1 MPQAAPVAAPP
12 ATAAESAP
20 DRLPVGSTVGTVVDR
35 KDGALV
41 LETESSNQLEVG
53 MSVGFNDERGDE
65 FAVGRISKLNVRTI
79 HVAVGVNEEV
89 PVGTVGYRS
98 THKPSGSLE
107 APPPGAY
114 PLAVALVLRPWLG
127 LNGAESGVLIDASV
141 RVRLGDKAKLTFALE
156 PAAPSFGSVA
166 GAIEA
171 YVAPS
176 ISMRLAEVGFGI
188 GVGSS
193 LAETG
198 TTPEYGLLFSPIL
211 RLGAED
217 GLYFRARS
225 SAVLSSGIAS
235 FGSLRCEGQIP
246 LTYGLWLLLGGG
258 AGQRTYAYGEIG
270 LRLLMSGAGSRKSWF
285 AKVLIGGAGAAN
297 SSYAIVDGQITR
309 PYEAGPTF
317 GIGLEGR
324 L

>member
-1 MPQAAPVAAPP
+1 VVQQAPP
-12 ATAAESAP
+12 TVVPAAQSAP
-20 DRLPVGSTVGTVVDR
+20 DPVPVGSVIGTVVDR

-41 LETESSNQLEVG
+41 LATDLSSQLEVG
-53 MSVGFNDERGDE
+53 MAVGFNDERGDE
-65 FAVGRISKLNVRTI
+65 FAVGRISKLNARTV
-79 HVAVGVNEEV
+79 HVAVGINEEV
-89 PVGTVGYRS
+89 PEGTVGYRS
-98 THKPSGSLE
+98 THAPSGSLE
-107 APPPGAY
+107 GPPPGAY

-127 LNGAESGVLIDASV
+127 LNGQESGVLIDASV
-141 RVRLGDKAKLTFALE
+141 RVRLGEKAKLTFALE
-156 PAAPSFGSVA
+156 PAAPSFGSIA
-166 GAIEA
+166 GAIET

-176 ISMRLAEVGFGI
+176 ISMRLAEIGFGI
-188 GVGSS
+188 GVGSA
-193 LAETG
+193 LGEG
-198 TTPEYGLLFSPIL
+198 RTTPEYGLLFSPIL

-258 AGQRTYAYGEIG
+258 AGTRSYGYGELG
-270 LRLLMSGAGSRKSWF
+270 LRLLMSGAGSRHSWF
-285 AKVLIGGAGAAN
+285 AKVLIGGAGAVAPVVE
-297 SSYAIVDGQITR
+297 SGFVTYTSQ
-309 PYEAGPTF
+309 AGPTF